1 MNIYIDF
8 GFRSV
13 NHDGEEVCGD
23 RVETKRA
30 EDRFIGVLA
39 DGMGSGVKA
48 NILSTMGSTILS
60 TMLMGG
66 ESVESAVDAVIR
78 TLPVC
83 SERGMNYCTF
93 SVVTIDQEGVARLTE
108 FDNPQAW
115 IIRNRQIVQPGR
127 KSRIVE
133 GKRIWESSLPLI
145 EGDVIVITSDGA
157 VNAGRDNH
165 FSFRWT
171 WDSVAKWLAERAHSY
186 PSALRLAVDLVSAVD
201 NLYGGKPT
209 DDVTAMVIR
218 IPYAQTVNIMY
229 GPPEYPEDDEFMV
242 HEFMDSDGA
251 KIICGGTTSNIVA
264 RVMNTPLET
273 MPDTAADGV
282 PPISFMA
289 DVDLVTEGVL
299 TMTRAGD
306 IMERYFTAG
315 YSMADFQELD
325 AQNGAAFLA
334 KQLVEN
340 CTTLRAFIGRAKNP
354 AYEGKDVPLDL
365 DMKLKAVERIC
376 ELMRTHGRTVEE
388 YYY

>member
-1 MNIYIDF
+1 MNIYVDF
-8 GFRSV
+8 GFWSV
-13 NHDGEEVCGD
+13 NHAGEEVCGD
-23 RVETKRA
+23 RVETKRT

-83 SERGMNYCTF
+83 SERGLNYCTF
-93 SVVTIDQEGVARLTE
+93 SVVTIDQNGEARLTE

-115 IIRNRQIVQPGR
+115 IIRNKQIVQPER
-127 KSRIVE
+127 ENRTVE
-133 GKRIWESSLPLI
+133 GKKIWESSLPLV
-145 EGDVIVITSDGA
+145 EGDVIVVTSDGA

-165 FSFRWT
+165 FSFDWT
-171 WDSVAKWLAERAHSY
+171 WDSVAKWLAERAHTYS
-186 PSALRLAVDLVSAVD
+186 SALRLAADLVGAVD
-201 NLYGGKPT
+201 SLYGGKPT

-218 IPYAQTVNIMY
+218 IPYLQTVNIMY
-229 GPPEYPEDDEFMV
+229 GPPEYKEDDAFMV
-242 HEFMDSDGA
+242 REFMDADGY

-264 RVMNTPLET
+264 RVLDTPVET
-273 MPDTAADGV
+273 LPETAADGV

-299 TMTRAGD
+299 TVTRAGD
-306 IMERYFTAG
+306 IMERYFHAG
-315 YSMADFQELD
+315 YNDADFLELD

-334 KQLVEN
+334 KQLVED
-340 CTTLRAFIGRAKNP
+340 CTTLRVFIGRAKNP

-365 DMKLKAVERIC
+365 DMKLKAIERIC
-376 ELMRTHGRTVEE
+376 ELMRSHGRTVEE

>member
-8 GFRSV
+8 GYRSI

-23 RVETKRA
+23 RVETKRTKNL
-30 EDRFIGVLA
+30 FLGVLA

-66 ESVESAVDAVIR
+66 ESVESAVDMVVK

-83 SERGMNYCTF
+83 SERGLNYCTF
-93 SVVTIDQEGVARLTE
+93 SVVTVDESGVAHLTE

-115 IIRNRQIVQPGR
+115 IIRNEQIVQLER
-127 KSRIVE
+127 SLRQVE
-133 GKRIWESSLPLI
+133 GKAIWESSLPLI
-145 EGDVIVITSDGA
+145 EGDTIVVTSDGA
-157 VNAGRDNH
+157 VNAGCNNC
-165 FSFRWT
+165 FSFGWT
-171 WDSVAKWLAERAHSY
+171 WDSVAKWLCERAGKYS
-186 PSALRLAVDLVSAVD
+186 SALRLATDLVAAVD
-201 NLYGGKPT
+201 NLYGNKPT

-218 IPYAQTVNIMY
+218 VPQAQDVNIMY
-229 GPPEYPEDDEFMV
+229 GPPEYKEDDVFMV
-242 HEFMDSDGA
+242 REFMDAEGY
-251 KIICGGTTSNIVA
+251 KIVCGGTTSNIVS
-264 RVMNTPLET
+264 RVLNSPLET
-273 MPDTAADGV
+273 LPETAADGV

-299 TMTRAGD
+299 TVSRAGD
-306 IMERYFTAG
+306 IMERYFSGG
-315 YSMADFQELD
+315 YSEGNFAELD

-334 KQLVEN
+334 KQLIEN

-365 DMKLKAVERIC
+365 DMKLRAIERIC
-376 ELMRTHGRTVEE
+376 TLLRDHGRTVEQ

>member
-8 GFRSV
+8 GYRSI
-13 NHDGEEVCGD
+13 NHFGEEVCGD
-23 RVETKRA
+23 RVETKRTG
-30 EDRFIGVLA
+30 DRFIGVLA

-66 ESVESAVDAVIR
+66 ESVESAVDMVVR

-83 SERGMNYCTF
+83 SERGLNYCTF
-93 SVVTIDQEGVARLTE
+93 SVVTIDKNGVAQLTE

-115 IIRNRQIVQPGR
+115 IIRNGQIVKPER
-127 KSRIVE
+127 DLRHVE
-133 GKRIWESSLPLI
+133 GKAIWVSSLPLI

-157 VNAGRDNH
+157 VNAGCDNH
-165 FSFRWT
+165 FSFRWN
-171 WDSVAKWLAERAHSY
+171 WNSVADWLCQRAQKYS
-186 PSALRLAVDLVSAVD
+186 SALRLAADLVAAVD
-201 NLYGGKPT
+201 NLYGNKPT

-218 IPYAQTVNIMY
+218 VPRQQDVNILY
-229 GPPEYPEDDEFMV
+229 GPPEYPEDDAFMV
-242 HEFMDSDGA
+242 REFMDAGGY
-251 KIICGGTTSNIVA
+251 KIVCGGTTSGIVS
-264 RVMNTPLET
+264 RVLSSPLET
-273 MPDTAADGV
+273 MPETAADGV

-299 TMTRAGD
+299 TVSRAGD
-306 IMERYFTAG
+306 IMERYFSGG
-315 YSMADFQELD
+315 YSGGNFAELD

-334 KQLVEN
+334 KQLIED
-340 CTTLRAFIGRAKNP
+340 CTTLRVFIGRAKNP

-365 DMKLKAVERIC
+365 DVKLQAIERIC
-376 ELMRTHGRTVEE
+376 TLMRDHGRTVEQ

>member
-1 MNIYIDF
+1 MKLYIDF
-8 GFRSV
+8 GFRSI
-13 NHDGEEVCGD
+13 NHAGEEVCGD
-23 RVETKRA
+23 RVETKRT
-30 EDRFIGVLA
+30 EKRFIGVLA

-48 NILSTMGSTILS
+48 NILSTMGSAILS
-60 TMLMGG
+60 TMLLGG

-93 SVVTIDQEGVARLTE
+93 SVVTIDGEGVARLTE

-115 IIRNRQIVQPGR
+115 IIRNRQIVLPER
-127 KSRIVE
+127 ESRVVE
-133 GKRIWESSLPLI
+133 GKKIWESSLPMI

-157 VNAGRDNH
+157 VNAGRDNQ
-165 FSFRWT
+165 FSFQWT
-171 WDSVAKWLAERAHSY
+171 WDSVARWLTERAHQF
-186 PSALRLAVDLVSAVD
+186 PSALRLAVELVGAVD
-201 NLYGGKPT
+201 NLYGGRPT

-218 IPYAQTVNIMY
+218 IPYTQTVNLMY
-229 GPPEYPEDDEFMV
+229 GPPEYPEDDQFMV
-242 HEFMDSDGA
+242 HEFMDSEGI
-251 KIICGGTTSNIVA
+251 KIICGGTTSNIVS
-264 RVMNTPLET
+264 RVMNLPLET
-273 MPDTAADGV
+273 LPDTAADGV
-282 PPISFMA
+282 PPISFMGE
-289 DVDLVTEGVL
+289 VDLVTEGVL

-306 IMERYFTAG
+306 IMERYFQAG
-315 YSMADFQELD
+315 YSGADFQELD

-334 KQLVEN
+334 KQLVEG

-376 ELMRTHGRTVEE
+376 RLLKTHGRTVEE